1 MSRMNCLRP
10 SSGFCLNL
18 RVLIVNSDIPAL
30 SASGE
35 QVNTVRDLAVC
46 QLRAETALE

>member
-18 RVLIVNSDIPAL
+18 RVLMVNSDITCAVCL
-30 SASGE
+30 LENS
-35 QVNTVRDLAVC
+35 VRGLAVC